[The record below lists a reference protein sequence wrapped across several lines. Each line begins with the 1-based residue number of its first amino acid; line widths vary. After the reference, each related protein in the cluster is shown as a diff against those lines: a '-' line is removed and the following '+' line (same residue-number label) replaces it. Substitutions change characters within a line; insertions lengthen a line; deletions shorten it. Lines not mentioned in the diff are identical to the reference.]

1 MAYCPPELLDD
12 LADVFAHVRTWA
24 GVIEKRPGVFY
35 VHDQPFLHFHLL
47 AGGRRRADVK
57 GHTNWVQLDLP
68 RPVTTTR
75 RRDLF
80 RELRMRYREKAE
92 TKSRVSRRAP
102 THTLQRSAAPDARPG
117 RRARAL
123 DGEG

>member
-12 LADVFAHVRTWA
+12 LADLFADLRTWA

-35 VHDQPFLHFHLL
+35 ARNQPFLHFHLL

-57 GHTNWVQLDLP
+57 GRTNWVQLDLP
-68 RPVTTTR
+68 RPVTAMR

-80 RELRMRYREKAE
+80 RELRMRYGEKGE
-92 TKSRVSRRAP
+92 TKSAMRPRSP
-102 THTLQRSAAPDARPG
+102 TG
-117 RRARAL
+117 RL
-123 DGEG
+123 

>member
-12 LADVFAHVRTWA
+12 LADLFADLRTWA

-35 VHDQPFLHFHLL
+35 ARNQPFLHFHLL

-57 GHTNWVQLDLP
+57 GRTNWVQLDLP
-68 RPVTTTR
+68 RPVTAMR

-80 RELRMRYREKAE
+80 RELRMRYGEKGE
-92 TKSRVSRRAP
+92 TKSAMRRRSP
-102 THTLQRSAAPDARPG
+102 TG
-117 RRARAL
+117 RL
-123 DGEG
+123 